1 VSKQNQPLLTWEL
14 KPSNRLKQTM
24 MILHLF
30 ACVAGIVNSLAIPIK
45 LVLCTT
51 ICLHLGFIIKQL
63 RNQNYLIRYS
73 QKLGWE
79 MEYLEDVMPVTIL
92 NATVIST
99 FVIILAVKL
108 QNDNKMTLVV
118 ASDALATDDFRQLIV
133 YLKIT
138 AKSA

>member
-14 KPSNRLKQTM
+14 KPSNRLKQTL

-45 LVLCTT
+45 FVLCAT
-51 ICLHLGFIIKQL
+51 ICVHLGFIIKQL

-79 MEYLEDVMPVTIL
+79 MGCLEDVMPVRIL

-108 QNDNKMTLVV
+108 RNDNKMTLVV